1 MGTPIMSRRCA
12 ACGQHFNPLP
22 QVPGQTYCSDP
33 ECQRDRRR
41 RWQREKQRSD
51 PDYRDNQVRSQKKW
65 AQDHPD
71 YWRRYRQAN
80 PDYVERNRERQLSRN
95 EKQRAAEFA
104 KMDAP
109 ALPLSPPTGR
119 YRLIPVS
126 DDEIAKRD
134 EWIVEITVLSP
145 PFRSVRDDCKDMT

>member
-1 MGTPIMSRRCA
+1 MSRRCA

-33 ECQRDRRR
+33 ECQRERRR

-71 YWRRYRQAN
+71 YWRQYRQAN

-95 EKQRAAEFA
+95 EKQRAAEIA

-109 ALPLSPPTGR
+109 ALAFSPPTGR

-126 DDEIAKRD
+126 DDKIAKRD
-134 EWIVEITVLSP
+134 EWIVEITVLSS
-145 PFRSVRDDCKDMT
+145 PFRPICDDCKDMT